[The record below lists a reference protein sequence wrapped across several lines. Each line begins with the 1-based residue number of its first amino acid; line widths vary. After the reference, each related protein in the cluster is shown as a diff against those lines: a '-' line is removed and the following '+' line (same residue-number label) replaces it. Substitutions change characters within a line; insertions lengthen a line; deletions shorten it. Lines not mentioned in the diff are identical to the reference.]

1 MSLQGPDQNSEPTNC
16 IWPTS
21 ICAETSRH
29 LYCVDSVKIV
39 YSIFILDS
47 GRFGFQQNV
56 YHDLTLASSSP
67 RSTMLVGQAVSRP
80 LAAIGGEWHL

>member
-39 YSIFILDS
+39 YSLFILDS
-47 GRFGFQQNV
+47 GRFGCQQNV
-56 YHDLTLASSSP
+56 YHDLTLASTVVP
-67 RSTMLVGQAVSRP
+67 HALQCLLVRQCSGHWP
-80 LAAIGGEWHL
+80 L